1 MLYIRTSGTHGFK
14 IWPRNSIRD
23 QERKRIDLHMMISKQ
38 LLGVHKSTTNI
49 GVLLELGRLPLS
61 TYAIKIAVK
70 NWERIKKNIGN
81 RILLASYRDA
91 IIENLPWM
99 EGIKNNLQ
107 KNGMLNMYTN
117 SEEQNL
123 NINNKIFQVLSD
135 QFHQNSFE
143 AINYETS
150 KLRTYAT
157 FKKEIGMEKYLTII
171 KNPEV
176 RKSVTKLR
184 LSNHNLRIE
193 TGRHHNLPKHQR
205 TCPICLTAIETEE
218 HFLFHCPAYEPIR
231 NTFIRNFQL
240 RNQQFT
246 YCNPND
252 RLAYVMSHLSIEVAN
267 YIFRCSQIRSF
278 LIARYKRAT

>member
-1 MLYIRTSGTHGFK
+1 MHDIAYNPIE
-14 IWPRNSIRD
+14 N
-23 QERKRIDLHMMISKQ
+23 LHMMISKQ

-150 KLRTYAT
+150 KLRSYAT
-157 FKKEIGMEKYLTII
+157 F
-171 KNPEV
+171 
-176 RKSVTKLR
+176 
-184 LSNHNLRIE
+184 
-193 TGRHHNLPKHQR
+193 
-205 TCPICLTAIETEE
+205 
-218 HFLFHCPAYEPIR
+218 
-231 NTFIRNFQL
+231 
-240 RNQQFT
+240 
-246 YCNPND
+246 
-252 RLAYVMSHLSIEVAN
+252 
-267 YIFRCSQIRSF
+267 
-278 LIARYKRAT
+278 